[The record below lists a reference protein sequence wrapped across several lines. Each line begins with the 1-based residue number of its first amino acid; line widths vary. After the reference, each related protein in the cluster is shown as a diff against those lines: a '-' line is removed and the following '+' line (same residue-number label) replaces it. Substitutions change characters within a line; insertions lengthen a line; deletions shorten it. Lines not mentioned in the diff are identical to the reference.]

1 MNHNLLSYAL
11 EPANLLKAWKQVR
24 SNKGAPGIDGVTIEA
39 YPDFAKQHWPSVR
52 QALLDGTYK
61 PSPVLRAVIEKPDGG
76 ERLLGIPTVQDRVIQ
91 QAIVQVLTPI
101 FDPGFSNSSFGY
113 RPGRSAQDAVQQV
126 KRYIKQGLH
135 QAVDVDLSRF
145 FDTVSHDVLMS
156 RVARKINDKRLLKL
170 IGCYLRAGVM
180 IDGQCYPTR
189 VGMPQGG
196 PLSPLLSNV
205 LLDDLDKELEYRGHG
220 FARYCDDFVILV
232 HSQRAGERVMESITR
247 YLERRLKLTINPT
260 KSKVVKSTEV
270 EFLSFTF
277 TGKRIRWSQKS
288 LLRFKRTIIK
298 LTSRSWGVSMG
309 YRLRKLAEYIRGWMG
324 YFRITEYYRPI
335 PLLDQWIRRRIRC
348 CFIKQWRKPKTR
360 YRNLVKLGVD
370 HIKAASIAASSKGYY
385 RLSKTF
391 ATQQALND
399 SYLAN
404 IGLVSLKELW
414 IRFHYP
420 R

>member
-1 MNHNLLSYAL
+1 MNHDLLSCAL

-61 PSPVLRAVIEKPDGG
+61 PSPVLRAVIEKPDRG

-101 FDPGFSNSSFGY
+101 FDLGFSNSSFGY
-113 RPGRSAQDAVQQV
+113 RPGRSAHDAVQQV

-135 QAVDVDLSRF
+135 QAVDVDLSQF

-205 LLDDLDKELEYRGHG
+205 LLDDLDKELEYRGHC
-220 FARYCDDFVILV
+220 FARYCDDFVIVV

-277 TGKRIRWSQKS
+277 TGKRVRWSQKS
-288 LLRFKRTIIK
+288 LLRFKRKIIK

>member
-1 MNHNLLSYAL
+1 MNHDLLSCAL

-61 PSPVLRAVIEKPDGG
+61 PSPVLRAVIEKPDRG

-101 FDPGFSNSSFGY
+101 FDLGFSNSSFGY
-113 RPGRSAQDAVQQV
+113 RPGRSAHDAVQQV

-135 QAVDVDLSRF
+135 QAVDVDLSQF

-205 LLDDLDKELEYRGHG
+205 LLDDLDKELEYRGHC
-220 FARYCDDFVILV
+220 FARYCDDFVIVV

-277 TGKRIRWSQKS
+277 TGKRVRWSQKS

>member
-1 MNHNLLSYAL
+1 M
-11 EPANLLKAWKQVR
+11 KAWKQVR

-61 PSPVLRAVIEKPDGG
+61 PSPVLRAVIEKPDRG

-101 FDPGFSNSSFGY
+101 FDLGFSNSSFGY
-113 RPGRSAQDAVQQV
+113 RPGRSAHDAVQQV

-135 QAVDVDLSRF
+135 QAVDVDLSQF

-205 LLDDLDKELEYRGHG
+205 LLDDLDKELEYRGHC
-220 FARYCDDFVILV
+220 FARYCDDFVIVV

-277 TGKRIRWSQKS
+277 TGKRVRWSQKS
-288 LLRFKRTIIK
+288 LLRFKRKIIK

>member
-1 MNHNLLSYAL
+1 M
-11 EPANLLKAWKQVR
+11 KAWKQVR
-24 SNKGAPGIDGVTIEA
+24 SNKGAPGVDGVTIEA

-61 PSPVLRAVIEKPDGG
+61 PTPVLRAVIEKPDGG

-101 FDPGFSNSSFGY
+101 FDPDFSSSSFGY
-113 RPGRSAQDAVQQV
+113 RPGKSAHDAVKQV
-126 KRYIKQGLH
+126 SQYIKQGLH
-135 QAVDVDLSRF
+135 QAVDVDLSKF
-145 FDTVSHDVLMS
+145 FDTVSHDVLML
-156 RVARKINDKRLLKL
+156 RVSRKINDKRLLKL
-170 IGCYLRAGVM
+170 IGSYLRSGVM

-196 PLSPLLSNV
+196 PLSPLLSNII
-205 LLDDLDKELEYRGHG
+205 LDDLDKELENRGHC

-232 HSQRAGERVMESITR
+232 GSQRAGERVMRSITQ
-247 YLERRLKLTINPT
+247 YLERKLKLRVNPN
-260 KSKVVKSTEV
+260 KSKVVKATKA
-270 EFLSFTF
+270 EFLGFTF
-277 TGKRIRWSQKS
+277 TGKKIRWVDKS
-288 LLRFKRTIIK
+288 LSRFKQKVRE
-298 LTSRSWGVSMG
+298 LTGRSWGVSMV

-324 YFRITEYYRPI
+324 YFRISQYYRPI

-360 YRNLVKLGVD
+360 YINLMRLGVD

-391 ATQQALND
+391 AVNLALND
-399 SYLAN
+399 SYLAKL
-404 IGLVSLKELW
+404 GLVSLKDLW
-414 IRFHYP
+414 VRFHHP

>member
-1 MNHNLLSYAL
+1 M
-11 EPANLLKAWKQVR
+11 
-24 SNKGAPGIDGVTIEA
+24 A
-39 YPDFAKQHWPSVR
+39 YPDLAKQHWPSVR

-61 PSPVLRAVIEKPDGG
+61 PSPLLRAIIEKPDGG

-91 QAIVQVLTPI
+91 QAMVQVLTPI

-113 RPGRSAQDAVQQV
+113 RPGRSAHDAVQQV

-135 QAVDVDLSRF
+135 QAVDVDLSQF

-277 TGKRIRWSQKS
+277 TGKKIRWSQKS

-298 LTSRSWGVSMG
+298 LTSRSWGVSMD

-391 ATQQALND
+391 AVQLALND
-399 SYLAN
+399 SYLTKL
-404 IGLVSLKELW
+404 GLVSLKDLW
-414 IRFHYP
+414 TRFHYP

>member
-1 MNHNLLSYAL
+1 MNHDLLSCAL

-24 SNKGAPGIDGVTIEA
+24 SNKGTPGIDGITIEA
-39 YPDFAKQHWPSVR
+39 YPDFARQRWPSAR
-52 QALLDGTYK
+52 QALLNGTYR

-76 ERLLGIPTVQDRVIQ
+76 ERLLGIPTVMDRVIQ
-91 QAIVQVLTPI
+91 QAIVQVLSPI
-101 FDPGFSNSSFGY
+101 FDPDFSPSSFGY

-126 KRYIKQGLH
+126 NRYIKQGLH
-135 QAVDVDLSRF
+135 QAVDVDLSKF

-156 RVARKINDKRLLKL
+156 RVSRKIHDKRLLKL
-170 IGCYLRAGVM
+170 IGRYLRAGVM

-205 LLDDLDKELEYRGHG
+205 LLDDLDKELEYRGHC

-232 HSQRAGERVMESITR
+232 GSQRAGERVMESITS
-247 YLERRLKLTINPT
+247 YLERKLKLRINPT
-260 KSKVVKSTEV
+260 KSKVVKATEA

-277 TGKRIRWSQKS
+277 TGKRIRWSEKS
-288 LLRFKRTIIK
+288 LNRFRRKILK
-298 LTSRSWGVSMG
+298 LTGRSWGVSME
-309 YRLRKLAEYIRGWMG
+309 YRLKKLTEYIRGWMG
-324 YFRITEYYRPI
+324 YFRITEYYSPI
-335 PLLDQWIRRRIRC
+335 PRLDQWIRRRIRC

-360 YRNLVKLGVD
+360 YRNLIRLGVD

-385 RLSKTF
+385 RLSKTY
-391 ATQQALND
+391 AAQLALND
-399 SYLAN
+399 SSLSKL
-404 IGLVSLKELW
+404 GLVSLKDLW
-414 IRFHYP
+414 IRFHHP

>member
-1 MNHNLLSYAL
+1 MNHDLISCAL

-39 YPDFAKQHWPSVR
+39 YPDFAKQHWPLVR

-101 FDPGFSNSSFGY
+101 FDPEFSNSSFGY
-113 RPGRSAQDAVQQV
+113 RPGKSAQDAVQQV

-135 QAVDVDLSRF
+135 QAVDVDLSKF

-156 RVARKINDKRLLKL
+156 RVSRKIHDKRLLKL
-170 IGCYLRAGVM
+170 IGRYLRAGVM

-205 LLDDLDKELEYRGHG
+205 LLDDLDKELEYRGHC

-232 HSQRAGERVMESITR
+232 GSQQAGERVMESITR
-247 YLERRLKLTINPT
+247 YLERRLKLTVNPT
-260 KSKVVKSTEV
+260 KSKVVKATQA

-277 TGKRIRWSQKS
+277 TGKKIRWSEKS
-288 LLRFKRTIIK
+288 LNRFRQKILE
-298 LTSRSWGVSMG
+298 LTGRSWGVSMD

-335 PLLDQWIRRRIRC
+335 PKLDQWIRRRIRC

-360 YRNLVKLGVD
+360 FTNLIKLGVD
-370 HIKAASIAASSKGYY
+370 KVRAAMIAARNKGYY
-385 RLSKTF
+385 RLSKTS
-391 ATQQALND
+391 AVHQALND
-399 SYLAN
+399 SFLAN
-404 IGLVSLKELW
+404 LGLVSLKDLW
-414 IRFHYP
+414 IRFHHP

>member
-1 MNHNLLSYAL
+1 M
-11 EPANLLKAWKQVR
+11 E
-24 SNKGAPGIDGVTIEA
+24 T

-76 ERLLGIPTVQDRVIQ
+76 ERLLGIPNVQDRVIQ

-135 QAVDVDLSRF
+135 QAVDVDLSKF

-156 RVARKINDKRLLKL
+156 RVSRKINDKCLLKL
-170 IGCYLRAGVM
+170 IGRYLRAAVM

-205 LLDDLDKELEYRGHG
+205 LLDDLDKELEYRGHC

-232 HSQRAGERVMESITR
+232 GSQRSGERVMDSITR
-247 YLERRLKLTINPT
+247 YLERRLKLTVNPT
-260 KSKVVKSTEV
+260 KSEVVKATKA

-277 TGKRIRWSQKS
+277 TGKKIRWTEKS
-288 LLRFKRTIIK
+288 LRCFRRQVLK

-309 YRLRKLAEYIRGWMG
+309 YRLRKLTEYIRGWMG
-324 YFRITEYYRPI
+324 FFRITEYYRPI

-360 YRNLVKLGVD
+360 YRNLVRLGVD
-370 HIKAASIAASSKGYY
+370 HIKAAGIAISSKGYY

-399 SYLAN
+399 SHLAKL
-404 IGLVSLKELW
+404 GLVSLKDLW
-414 IRFHYP
+414 IKFHYP

>member
-1 MNHNLLSYAL
+1 M
-11 EPANLLKAWKQVR
+11 
-24 SNKGAPGIDGVTIEA
+24 
-39 YPDFAKQHWPSVR
+39 
-52 QALLDGTYK
+52 
-61 PSPVLRAVIEKPDGG
+61 
-76 ERLLGIPTVQDRVIQ
+76 
-91 QAIVQVLTPI
+91 
-101 FDPGFSNSSFGY
+101 
-113 RPGRSAQDAVQQV
+113 QQV

-135 QAVDVDLSRF
+135 QAVDVDLSKF

-156 RVARKINDKRLLKL
+156 RVSRKINDKCLLKL
-170 IGCYLRAGVM
+170 IGRYLRAGVM

-205 LLDDLDKELEYRGHG
+205 LLDDLDKEPEYRGHC

-232 HSQRAGERVMESITR
+232 GSQRSGERVMDSITR
-247 YLERRLKLTINPT
+247 YLERRLKLTVNPT
-260 KSKVVKSTEV
+260 KSEVVKATKA

-277 TGKRIRWSQKS
+277 TGKKIRWTEKS
-288 LLRFKRTIIK
+288 LRCFRRQVLK

-309 YRLRKLAEYIRGWMG
+309 YRLRKLTEYIRGWMG

-360 YRNLVKLGVD
+360 YRNLVRLGVD
-370 HIKAASIAASSKGYY
+370 HIKAAGIAISSKGYY

-399 SYLAN
+399 SYLAKL
-404 IGLVSLKELW
+404 GLVSLKDLW